1 MRHAMSGSDTDTLVA
16 AIFAASMCGSKK
28 IVDPEEY
35 LQVHEMFVEIM
46 KARKKSKKKPL
57 TAKMLASMPATG
69 KRRT

>member
-1 MRHAMSGSDTDTLVA
+1 MSGSDTDNLVA

-28 IVDPEEY
+28 IADPEEY

-46 KARKKSKKKPL
+46 KARKKTKKNPL
-57 TAKMLASMPATG
+57 KISAKMLASVAATE

>member
-1 MRHAMSGSDTDTLVA
+1 MSGSDTDNLVA

-46 KARKKSKKKPL
+46 KARRKTKKKPL
-57 TAKMLASMPATG
+57 KMTAKMLASLVATE